1 MRRPARLWNRVSR
14 VSVTDRTFGQVRVL
28 TGAQNGKYPG
38 GNSLWIAG
46 TERCAVIDPSLSLVA
61 RTDELAGRAD
71 LVLLSHTH
79 EDHTAALGLFANAQV
94 HAHREDLIGLQGI
107 DGLMKIYGYGG
118 ELAAITRAWVLEQF
132 EQLPRPDAVGFEDGA
147 CFELGGSTVRVFH
160 APGHTRGHCVF
171 RIEPEG
177 VLFLG
182 DIELSSF
189 GPYYGDAWS
198 DLADFERSIE
208 LIRGL
213 DANVWVSFHHV
224 GVIEDRAVFLERL
237 QRFAARITEREQ
249 AMLAFLAEPRTLPEM
264 IAHRFVY
271 PAHANLPFIDAVE
284 RRTLLQHLA
293 RLQQQGRIR
302 VLEQGRYVRV

>member
-1 MRRPARLWNRVSR
+1 MSAADHRIGR
-14 VSVTDRTFGQVRVL
+14 VRVL
-28 TGAQNGKYPG
+28 GGAQNGKYPA
-38 GNSLWIAG
+38 GNSLWVEG
-46 TERCAVIDPSLSLVA
+46 TERSAVIDPSLSLLE
-61 RTDELAGRAD
+61 RREELAGRAD
-71 LVLLSHTH
+71 MVLLSHAH
-79 EDHTAALGLFANAQV
+79 EDHTAGLGLFANAPV
-94 HAHREDLIGLQGI
+94 HVHHQDLVGLSGI
-107 DGLMKIYGYGG
+107 DGLMQIYGYGG
-118 ELAAITRAWVLEQF
+118 ELAERTRAWVLEQF
-132 EQLPRPDAVGFEDGA
+132 AQVPRPDAVGFEDGA
-147 CFELGGSTVRVFH
+147 CFALGGSTVRVFH

-224 GVIEDRAVFLERL
+224 GVIENRAGFLERL
-237 QRFAARITEREQ
+237 ERFAARITEREQ

-271 PAHANLPFIDAVE
+271 PAHAKLPFIDAVE
-284 RRTLLQHLA
+284 RRTLEQHLA
-293 RLQQQGRIR
+293 RLQQQGRISE
-302 VLEQGRYVRV
+302 LEPGRYVLV